1 MKKILSLLICL
12 CMVISMLP
20 VFTVS
25 AEEPTETVWHA
36 AIGVEPTPGTLIADY
51 SFADGDVPGKSVPNN
66 FPTDATDP
74 SKEYVAEYTSEGFK
88 ITKLQDGTTDNS
100 GTLTSYNGR
109 INFVKITDEATK
121 SYETGFRGTYVVDML
136 INANMKKPA
145 ANTAKNPPRFDMWF
159 GYNEDITANK
169 NTANE
174 NGIRYVS
181 GNILSLYDN
190 KTSGSVEYKDGGI
203 RGVTTPGEDTVHRFV
218 FDTENKKIAH
228 YMSKDGA
235 FVYVGSGEFFG
246 EAVQGIKFTPRLGFE
261 KDSYF
266 TFKNIK
272 IYEVSKAQEPLIKVV
287 NAPVTPDPEP
297 DTPDPEP
304 DTPDPEPTPDP
315 DNKIPDWVELIG
327 ANATPGSLIADYGF
341 ANGEVP
347 GKNIPN
353 NFNTDATDATKEYTG
368 EYTSEGFKITRLQ
381 DGTDATASSSSG
393 YAGRINFVSVTDEA
407 TNSYES
413 GFRGTYVVDFTI
425 KADMSKPAGMTKNA
439 RFDMSF
445 GYNED
450 ITSYKNV
457 NTDPKSWNNM
467 RFMQDNTWRLY
478 DNQSSATEYFESGAD
493 RLANKGEDTTF
504 RFVFDTVNKNIA
516 FYKLTENGY
525 GYIGSGELFG
535 DCVQGITFTPRLA
548 FKKDSY
554 FIFKNVKIYE
564 VVRAEEPLIK
574 VVNTPVT
581 PDPDPEPDTP
591 DPDDNIP
598 DWVVGFGANKTPG
611 TLVDS
616 HGFSDSN
623 VPGRKVY
630 NSYTDSTNFS
640 GEYTADG
647 FVLKRATPFV
657 SGTGRNPSNEYMR
670 INLTKKV
677 GDEYKYG
684 LKGTY
689 AIDLTVN
696 GRLKSSQSQSDVY
709 LDGYIVDSDNAELLS
724 TSDNANV
731 KIRFI
736 AEQGRTGNTHFQVV
750 SASDAT
756 QKTELMPI
764 PVNEDTVI
772 RLIVDSETGNI
783 AAYSSE
789 DNKETFKYYGSID
802 GVFKGNKIQ
811 AFIFNPGLGLIES
824 STTTMA
830 FKNIDIYEITAV
842 EDSQGPDTPEP
853 EPGDDVIVADPTNKI
868 PDWAEVIGLTAEPGK
883 KVGDYKITGNDIPGE
898 YIPNT
903 FGNSADFSGEYTED
917 GFVMKKLTEPAEA
930 DRAVSSGFGGVLH
943 LVTNLEEDTVNKTKS
958 YQHGLVG
965 TYVVD
970 LYVNSNLSM
979 KISGAAARF
988 DWEIGYQTSMT
999 TADVAAHFNTIRVT
1013 SANAFTV
1020 YGSGSYTTG
1029 DDKMP
1034 KGQDTIVRL
1043 VFDTKNKQMAYFI
1056 HKNGG
1061 FVFSGNGAYNGD
1073 IIQSLY
1079 FTPRLGFAKD
1089 STFTFKGVKIYEIER
1104 YINPELGI
1112 ADRNFAI
1119 DSAMAD
1125 ENIMPKNLGTNPGAV
1140 TENIT
1145 LPSGSWTTSNN
1156 NVVSATGVVKRG
1168 YDDEKVSL
1176 TNKYKTAST
1185 PSLQL
1190 FKLYE
1195 LNVLKRTDVVN
1206 EILLDKDVN
1215 TAVDNYEMAVSRV
1228 LATDTYSKTYVN
1240 NLKGVYDFE
1249 FKVKPTVTNDA
1260 TPHKIEVGYK
1270 SDAGYTN
1277 YVTADIYSDA
1287 VKYYTNVSS
1296 KRTSAVNNG
1305 NSNVIN
1311 FRVDTVNKKIWVYVN
1326 GIKSNEIEYTGND
1339 FVNAFK
1345 LTSNGTD
1352 SFVFETVNVT
1362 SLFAF
1367 DNEEFSDAN
1376 IVECYGKAPSLTI
1389 SDVTLNPED
1398 AYGAMGS
1405 LRETLNGYA
1414 IKWSADSDYVD
1425 IAGKYI
1431 YRSDKDQYV
1440 TVTAKIYDTENPDV
1454 CIFKSFDIKV
1464 AKTTDPKLL
1473 LEGST
1478 SKLAAKFIT
1487 NQPADALIADIDLP
1501 LNVAGNTVS
1510 WEVTKGNALTK
1521 KGKINTN
1528 KDIASPESVTL
1539 TATVTNGVATVT
1551 KDVEFKVA
1559 KRGGDVTVYTNS
1571 ADIETPIKGVVTYS
1585 ADVNGIATLTDSN
1598 GKKIIELDTTGNVK
1612 VVMDF
1617 NNKKVVVFKNGVVA
1631 EDYIDF
1637 AEDAE
1642 NFATVNGAVSNEKII
1657 LDEYALYDYNIDK
1670 FGYLD
1675 TIGKNVITSD
1685 VEMSKNSFGGVK
1697 VDWNS
1702 KNTSILS
1709 NEGKYNA
1716 PSNVVTLDVDFSLTL
1731 PGGTG
1736 AKYAKTIKV
1745 VAIPKNNI
1753 FKGATAVNQGTSV
1766 PAGEYQNAAM
1776 FDGDFTDTMFR
1787 GAYVNET
1794 KSIVIDML
1802 NVQDINTLFVN
1813 HKGLKSFKLY
1823 VSDDKTNW
1831 NLVASP
1837 VFDGTL
1843 ESNIITFNKENVRY
1857 VKIDTI
1863 TYDGSYV
1870 DIYEIAG
1877 FAVYN
1882 SSDKSYMDIMAIGMP
1897 DDFVLTA
1904 TSLNLPVTGSIYGSR
1919 FVWTSS
1925 HPDVISTNGTIK
1937 KPKNNTEVLLTV
1949 TSTNGDATSTMTFRY
1964 YVKGTNGAQGGIPS
1978 GGSGGG
1984 GGGGAIFVG
1993 NTSSSAFPE
2002 TNTTVQTPVEYE
2014 NKIFNDVTTEDWF
2027 YKYVLDLKNAN
2038 IINGDDAG
2046 DFNPDKFVTREEFV
2060 KMIVNA
2066 ADVQIVENGNGFV
2079 DVKSTDWFAPYVY
2092 AAKENGIVNGINANE
2107 FGVGYAI
2114 SRQDMSVI
2122 IDNILDIE
2130 ADISTN
2136 RDVFTDDSAI
2146 SSYAYEAV
2154 YSIKALG
2161 IINGYDS
2168 GEFDPKGQLT
2178 RAEAA
2183 KVISMVMDI
2192 IK

>member
-1 MKKILSLLICL
+1 MKKILSLLVCL
-12 CMVISMLP
+12 CMVIGMLP

-66 FPTDATDP
+66 FPTDATGP

-88 ITKLQDGTTDNS
+88 ITKLQDGTTDNN

-145 ANTAKNPPRFDMWF
+145 ANTAKNPSRFDMWF

-190 KTSGSVEYKDGGI
+190 KTSGPVEYNDGGI

-287 NAPVTPDPEP
+287 NAPVV
-297 DTPDPEP
+297 
-304 DTPDPEPTPDP
+304 PDPEPTPDPDVPDP

-341 ANGEVP
+341 ANGDVP

-381 DGTDATASSSSG
+381 DGTDDTASSSSG
-393 YAGRINFVSVTDEA
+393 YAGRINFVSITDEA
-407 TNSYES
+407 TKSYES
-413 GFRGTYVVDFTI
+413 GFRGTYVVDMTI
-425 KADMSKPAGMTKNA
+425 KSDMSRPSGVTKNA

-445 GYNED
+445 GYNEN
-450 ITSYKNV
+450 ITSNKNA
-457 NTDPKSWNNM
+457 NTGSWNNM
-467 RFMQDNTWRLY
+467 RFMHDNTWRLY
-478 DNQSSATEYFESGAD
+478 DNLSGNSVEYVETGAD
-493 RLANKGEDTTF
+493 RLAVRGADETF
-504 RFVFDTVNKNIA
+504 RFVFDTVNKQVA
-516 FYKLTENGY
+516 FYKLADSGY
-525 GYIGSGELFG
+525 AYIGSGEFFG
-535 DCVQGITFTPRLA
+535 DSVQGIRFTPRLGFA
-548 FKKDSY
+548 KDSY

-750 SASDAT
+750 SASDET
-756 QKTELMPI
+756 KKTELMPI

-824 STTTMA
+824 ATTMT

-853 EPGDDVIVADPTNKI
+853 EPGDDVIVADPSNAI
-868 PDWAEVIGLTAEPGK
+868 PDWAEVIGLTKEPGK
-883 KVGDYKITGNDIPGE
+883 KVGDYKITGSNIPGE
-898 YIPNT
+898 SIPNT
-903 FGNSADFSGEYTED
+903 FNNSSDFKAEYTDE
-917 GFVMKKLTEPAEA
+917 GFKWTKTTEPAA
-930 DRAVSSGFGGVLH
+930 GDRATTSGFGGVLH
-943 LVTNLEEDTVNKTKS
+943 FVANLENDEANDTS
-958 YQHGLVG
+958 AYQHGLVG

-970 LYVNSNLSM
+970 MYVNSDLTMNLTGS
-979 KISGAAARF
+979 AARF
-988 DWEIGYQTSMT
+988 DWDIGSQSDLTNASKLENK
-999 TADVAAHFNTIRVT
+999 FNTVRVT
-1013 SANAFTV
+1013 SGASANGFTV
-1020 YGSGSYTTG
+1020 YGSAGYSDGEDRSLTR
-1029 DDKMP
+1029 
-1034 KGQDTIVRL
+1034 GQDSIVRL
-1043 VFDTKNKQMAYFI
+1043 VIDTKNKQMAYFI
-1056 HKNGG
+1056 CDDDK
-1061 FVFSGNGAYNGD
+1061 FVFSGSGAYSGD
-1073 IIQSLY
+1073 IIQSIY
-1079 FTPRLGFAKD
+1079 FTPRLGFAKG
-1089 STFTFKGVKIYEIER
+1089 SSFTFKGVKIYEIER
-1104 YINPELGI
+1104 YINPTLGI

-1119 DSAMAD
+1119 ENALAD
-1125 ENIMPKNLGTNPGAV
+1125 ETIMPKSITTNPGVV

-1145 LPSGSWTTSNN
+1145 IPPGYWTTTNDNIVTS
-1156 NVVSATGVVKRG
+1156 TGIVKRG
-1168 YDDEKVSL
+1168 YDDEEVIL

-1190 FKLYE
+1190 FKLYN
-1195 LNVLKRTDVVN
+1195 LNVIKIADVVN
-1206 EILLDKDVN
+1206 EELYNEIV
-1215 TAVDNYEMAVSRV
+1215 EMPVTEDLSVVFDRPIAN
-1228 LATDTYSKTYVN
+1228 DTYSSTFVRN
-1240 NLKGVYDFE
+1240 MAGVYDIEVEVTPSMAETFANGGT
-1249 FKVKPTVTNDA
+1249 PATV
-1260 TPHKIEVGYK
+1260 EVGYYNAANEEFT
-1270 SDAGYTN
+1270 SYAST
-1277 YVTADIYSDA
+1277 DIYKDVIRYS
-1287 VKYYTNVSS
+1287 TNVSGKKS
-1296 KRTSAVNNG
+1296 IAVKNG
-1305 NSNVIN
+1305 EKNTIK
-1311 FRVDTVNKKIWVYVN
+1311 FRVDTINKNIWIFVN
-1326 GIKSNEIEYTGND
+1326 GVKSNLMPYTGNNY
-1339 FVNAFK
+1339 VNMI
-1345 LTSNGTD
+1345 TVYTD
-1352 SFVFETVNVT
+1352 ENSADSIVLNSYKVI

-1367 DNEEFSDAN
+1367 DNAEFTDADIVDCSKAAAN
-1376 IVECYGKAPSLTI
+1376 IKIA
-1389 SDVTLNPED
+1389 DVTANPED
-1398 AYGAMGS
+1398 AYGTLGNMP
-1405 LRETLNGYA
+1405 ETIGGYNVE
-1414 IKWSADSDYVD
+1414 WTTDSDYVD
-1425 IAGKYI
+1425 IASKYA
-1431 YRSDKDQYV
+1431 YRGPEDNAV
-1440 TVTAKIYDTENPDV
+1440 TVTAKVYDPENPDV
-1454 CIFKSFDIKV
+1454 YVLKEFRIKI
-1464 AKTTDPKLL
+1464 KGTTDPELL

-1478 SKLAAKFIT
+1478 SKVAAKFIT
-1487 NQPADALIADIDLP
+1487 NQPADGLITDIVLP
-1501 LNVAGNTVS
+1501 DTVAGNTVTWTS
-1510 WEVTKGNALTK
+1510 SNPDVLSATGV
-1521 KGKINTN
+1521 INKN
-1528 KDIASPESVTL
+1528 KDISEPTKVIL
-1539 TATVTNGVATVT
+1539 TASVTNGVATVY
-1551 KDVEFKVA
+1551 KDVEFTVA
-1559 KRGGDVTVYTNS
+1559 KRGADVEFTNI
-1571 ADIETPIKGVVTYS
+1571 AYPITGVVTYS
-1585 ADVNGIATLTDSN
+1585 ATLSGPLTLKDTE
-1598 GKKIIELDTTGNVK
+1598 GKKIIELNSNGNVK

-1617 NNKKVVVFKNGVVA
+1617 NNFKVSVFENGVLVT
-1631 EDYIDF
+1631 DYVDF
-1637 AEDAE
+1637 TEKAV
-1642 NFATVNGAVSNEKII
+1642 NFGAVETSSASNEKII
-1657 LDEYALYDYNIDK
+1657 LDEYALYMYNILG
-1670 FGYLD
+1670 FGYFD
-1675 TIGKNVITSD
+1675 EIGKGVVTNDVDLITTT
-1685 VEMSKNSFGGVK
+1685 FGGVK

-1702 KNTSILS
+1702 SNPAILS
-1709 NEGKYNA
+1709 NDGTYNA
-1716 PSNVVTLDVDFSLTL
+1716 PSNVTFFDVEFSATL

-1736 AKYAKTIKV
+1736 AAYKDNFTV
-1745 VAIPKNNI
+1745 VAIPENNI
-1753 FKGATAVNQGTSV
+1753 FAGSTVANQGVSV
-1766 PAGEYQNAAM
+1766 PAGEYQTNSM
-1776 FDGDFTDTMFR
+1776 FDGDYTDTMFR
-1787 GAYVNET
+1787 GSFANET
-1794 KSIVIDML
+1794 KSIIIDMK
-1802 NVQDINTLFVN
+1802 NAQDINTMFIAN
-1813 HKGLKSFKLY
+1813 YGLVSCDIY
-1823 VSDDKTNW
+1823 VSNDKVDW
-1831 NLVASP
+1831 KLVAQP
-1837 VFDGTL
+1837 VFDGSDMKNL
-1843 ESNIITFNKENVRY
+1843 VKFGKEYTRY
-1857 VKIDTI
+1857 VKIDNI
-1863 TYDGSYV
+1863 VYNGSYV

-1877 FAVYN
+1877 FTVYN
-1882 SSDKSYMDIMAIGMP
+1882 SSDKSYIDILELNMP
-1897 DDFVLTA
+1897 EEYVLTA
-1904 TSLNLPVTGSIYGSR
+1904 TSLTLPTTGSVYGSTLT
-1919 FVWTSS
+1919 WKSS
-1925 HPDVISTNGTIK
+1925 NPDVISTNGTVT

-1949 TSTNGDATSTMTFRY
+1949 TSKNGDATSTKTYRY
-1964 YVKGTNGAQGGIPS
+1964 YVKGTNGAQGGTS
-1978 GGSGGG
+1978 AGGSGGG
-1984 GGGGAIFVG
+1984 GGGNVFVG
-1993 NTSSSAFPE
+1993 DTSSSAFPE
-2002 TNTTVQTPVEYE
+2002 VNTTVQTPVASTD
-2014 NKIFNDVTTEDWF
+2014 KLFNDVETTDWF
-2027 YKYVLDLKNAN
+2027 YSYVLDLKNEN
-2038 IINGDDAG
+2038 IINGDNNNN
-2046 DFNPDKFVTREEFV
+2046 FNPNSYVTREEFV

-2066 ADVQIVENGNGFV
+2066 AGIQLVADGEGFADV
-2079 DVKSTDWFAPYVY
+2079 DSSAWYAPYVY
-2092 AAKENGIVNGINANE
+2092 AAKANGIVNGTGANT
-2107 FGVGYAI
+2107 FGIGSPI

-2122 IDNILDIE
+2122 INNIINID

-2136 RDVFTDDSAI
+2136 RDTFKDDANI
-2146 SSYAYEAV
+2146 ADYAYESV
-2154 YSIKALG
+2154 YSMKSLG
-2161 IINGYDS
+2161 ILNGYDS
-2168 GEFDPKGQLT
+2168 GEFNPRGQLT

-2183 KVISMVMDI
+2183 KVIAMVMDI
-2192 IK
+2192 IR